1 MATVA
6 SSVLILLGVGFAVL
20 AGVGLHRFPDV
31 FSRMHAASKP
41 ATFGLVL
48 ILVGAILRVDTVGDA
63 TKLALAILLQF
74 ATVAVG
80 SHMVARAAYRSGT
93 VELADTVIDELG
105 PTRPPTGEGTG

>member
-1 MATVA
+1 MLTVV
-6 SSVLILLGVGFAVL
+6 SSAFILIGVVFAVL

-48 ILVGAILRVDTVGDA
+48 ILTGAIVRVESFGDA

-93 VELADTVIDELG
+93 AGTEATVVDELG
-105 PTRPPTGEGTG
+105 AAAPPASEA

>member
-1 MATVA
+1 MVTVL
-6 SSVLILLGVGFAVL
+6 SSVLILVGVAFAVL

-48 ILVGAILRVDTVGDA
+48 ILTGAILRMDSFGDA

-93 VELADTVIDELG
+93 AATSDTVLDELG
-105 PTRPPTGEGTG
+105 AASPATDAAD